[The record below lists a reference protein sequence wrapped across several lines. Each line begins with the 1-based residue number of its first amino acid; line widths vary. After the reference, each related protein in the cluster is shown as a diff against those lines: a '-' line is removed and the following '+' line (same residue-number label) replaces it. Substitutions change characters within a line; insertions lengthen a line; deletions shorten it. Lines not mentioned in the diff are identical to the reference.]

1 MAEKDAAVA
10 GDAPKVGVQKTAQ
23 RVAQPGRVVALL
35 GGELRERHQLGRA
48 GVKAQASPVA
58 HGEAVGRA
66 CAVLLARLLHGL
78 ADGPPGLAV
87 ELELVEHALDVEMG
101 MPDVELALLR
111 KVGHRATILLG
122 AGAHGVLAVLLGE
135 APVAPA
141 DLDARHEAHDVPL
154 PGPGRGLVKVVDV
167 KDEVARVAHE
177 DAEVADVR
185 VADALDLDAGDG
197 HGGEVGGHDDGAAAV
212 ERERRDAHALVAQRH
227 EARVARDGLL
237 LYEVDRRLAGRA
249 RLPGA
254 ERLDRAGLA
263 SCEPGGPALLDGGRG
278 TVEHRLRAWR
288 CVLLD
293 LFELVHAGPFV

>member
-1 MAEKDAAVA
+1 MAEL
-10 GDAPKVGVQKTAQ
+10 GG
-23 RVAQPGRVVALL
+23 VVALL

-48 GVKAQASPVA
+48 GVKAQAPAVA
-58 HGEAVGRA
+58 HREAVGRA
-66 CAVLLARLLHGL
+66 HAVLLARLLHDL

-101 MPDVELALLR
+101 VPDVELALLR

-141 DLDARHEAHDVPL
+141 DLDARHKAHDVPL

-197 HGGEVGGHDDGAAAV
+197 HGGEVGGHDDGAAAI
-212 ERERRDAHALVAQRH
+212 ERERRDAHALVAQA
-227 EARVARDGLL
+227 ARG
-237 LYEVDRRLAGRA
+237 
-249 RLPGA
+249 PG
-254 ERLDRAGLA
+254 
-263 SCEPGGPALLDGGRG
+263 
-278 TVEHRLRAWR
+278 
-288 CVLLD
+288 
-293 LFELVHAGPFV
+293 HA

>member
-1 MAEKDAAVA
+1 
-10 GDAPKVGVQKTAQ
+10 
-23 RVAQPGRVVALL
+23 
-35 GGELRERHQLGRA
+35 
-48 GVKAQASPVA
+48 
-58 HGEAVGRA
+58 
-66 CAVLLARLLHGL
+66 
-78 ADGPPGLAV
+78 
-87 ELELVEHALDVEMG
+87 
-101 MPDVELALLR
+101 MPDVELALLC

-135 APVAPA
+135 AAVAPA

-237 LYEVDRRLAGRA
+237 LDEVDRRLAGRA

-254 ERLDRAGLA
+254 ERLDRARLA

-278 TVEHRLRAWR
+278 TVEHRLRAGR
-288 CVLLD
+288 GVLLD
-293 LFELVHAGPFV
+293 LFELVHASPFV